1 MFVVVP
7 CLRDTVAQSFAGP
20 RHRWPGSSFDLFR
33 KLFVG
38 TNGTSPKMRPALAV
52 RRYAEVGE
60 GFCRENAE
68 HPHKNPTLASIY
80 LRGYHATDST
90 HDVELIM
97 IKAPACNSP
106 ITCITTLWQLL
117 MGAVGRILDN
127 GDAEVRTSWATF
139 YADRKAA
146 SASKIMGMCNACP
159 WNTGELKHY
168 F

>member
-1 MFVVVP
+1 M
-7 CLRDTVAQSFAGP
+7 
-20 RHRWPGSSFDLFR
+20 
-33 KLFVG
+33 
-38 TNGTSPKMRPALAV
+38 

-97 IKAPACNSP
+97 IKATACNSP
-106 ITCITTLWQLL
+106 ITSITTLWQLP
-117 MGAVGRILDN
+117 MGAVGNILDN

-146 SASKIMGMCNACP
+146 SASKIMGMCIACCMGHRRTQALLLTLQ
-159 WNTGELKHY
+159 NEA
-168 F
+168 